1 MLLTKL
7 SYLKIAVKEWDIMC
21 LSSKSFYLA
30 ADTNNVLT
38 YEHIVPRKA
47 VKGHKTL
54 TLDWIF
60 LYVQWIC

>member
-1 MLLTKL
+1 
-7 SYLKIAVKEWDIMC
+7 MC

-38 YEHIVPRKA
+38 YEHIVPRTA

-54 TLDWIF
+54 TLD
-60 LYVQWIC
+60 